1 MKIQG
6 PGAEYLRSEQL
17 RQSPRVGGE
26 SASKEGAA
34 QPASAVERSDKV
46 QISDAGRRL
55 AAQAGEASAATAS
68 PELTP
73 ERIAEFRQKI
83 LSGAYN
89 SVEVV
94 EQVARKMLASGDI

>member
-17 RQSPRVGGE
+17 RQSPRVSSEPVISGGVV
-26 SASKEGAA
+26 
-34 QPASAVERSDKV
+34 QPVAGVERSDKV

-55 AAQAGEASAATAS
+55 AAQANEAPATEVR

-73 ERIAEFRQKI
+73 QRIAEFREKI

>member
-17 RQSPRVGGE
+17 RQSPRVSGEPVISGG
-26 SASKEGAA
+26 AV
-34 QPASAVERSDKV
+34 QPVAGVERSDKV

-55 AAQAGEASAATAS
+55 AAQTNDASAAEAR

-73 ERIAEFRQKI
+73 ERVDAFRQKI